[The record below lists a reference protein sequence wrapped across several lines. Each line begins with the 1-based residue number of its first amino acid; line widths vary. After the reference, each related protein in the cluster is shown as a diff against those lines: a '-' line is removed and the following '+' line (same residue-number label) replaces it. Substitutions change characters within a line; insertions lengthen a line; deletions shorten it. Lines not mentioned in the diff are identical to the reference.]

1 MIKRKYLVASID
13 ASREKEQPIRGRSS
27 PISLHSSTNSPACFT
42 TSSDSASRELRKLAG
57 SPDASHRTHPERPVL
72 TGLTPR
78 EGFQRVLCNVDT
90 RLEKL
95 LRALGEEGVL
105 DLLLLA
111 GACSVVVLL
120 CAEETVDLAIGLE
133 PDHEGSEAVVALH
146 FTLSKAAE
154 VGPHVH
160 GVGAA
165 PLEEL
170 LHRLLVTLPRG
181 AVVVGDLVV
190 GLASA
195 PGGGSGGGGMG
206 MGAIGGWTGTESGAM
221 GGVGAWGH
229 NFF

>member
-13 ASREKEQPIRGRSS
+13 ASQEKEQPMRGL
-27 PISLHSSTNSPACFT
+27 LHDEFG
-42 TSSDSASRELRKLAG
+42 LRLW
-57 SPDASHRTHPERPVL
+57 VL
-72 TGLTPR
+72 LIEILVAALGHLNPGLGTG
-78 EGFQRVLCNVDT
+78 QRVLCNVDT

-120 CAEETVDLAIGLE
+120 RAEETVDLAIGLE

-146 FTLSKAAE
+146 FALAEAAE
-154 VGPHVH
+154 AGPHGY

-165 PLEEL
+165 PLEEF
-170 LHRLLVTLPRG
+170 LHRLLVTLRRG
-181 AVVVGDLVV
+181 VVVVEDLVV

-195 PGGGSGGGGMG
+195 PGGGSGGGGTG
-206 MGAIGGWTGTESGAM
+206 MGAIGGWTGTGSGAM
-221 GGVGAWGH
+221 GGKRWTEEAI
-229 NFF
+229 

>member
-13 ASREKEQPIRGRSS
+13 ASQEKEQPMRGRSS
-27 PISLHSSTNSPACFT
+27 PISLHSRTNSPACFT
-42 TSSDSASRELRKLAG
+42 TMFGHLNPGLG
-57 SPDASHRTHPERPVL
+57 
-72 TGLTPR
+72 TG
-78 EGFQRVLCNVDT
+78 QRVLCNVDT

-120 CAEETVDLAIGLE
+120 RAEDTVDLAIGLE
-133 PDHEGSEAVVALH
+133 PDHEGSEAVVVLH
-146 FTLSKAAE
+146 FALAETAE
-154 VGPHVH
+154 VGPHGH

-195 PGGGSGGGGMG
+195 PGGGSGDGGTG
-206 MGAIGGWTGTESGAM
+206 MGAIGGWTGTGSGAM
-221 GGVGAWGH
+221 GGVGAGGH
-229 NFF
+229 KFF

>member
-13 ASREKEQPIRGRSS
+13 ASQEKEQPMRGRSS
-27 PISLHSSTNSPACFT
+27 PISLHSKTNSPAYFT
-42 TSSDSASRELRKLAG
+42 TTLGHLN
-57 SPDASHRTHPERPVL
+57 P
-72 TGLTPR
+72 GLGTA
-78 EGFQRVLCNVDT
+78 QRVLCNVDT

-120 CAEETVDLAIGLE
+120 RAEETIDLAIGLE

-146 FTLSKAAE
+146 FALAEATKA
-154 VGPHVH
+154 GPHGH
-160 GVGAA
+160 GVGTA

-195 PGGGSGGGGMG
+195 PGGGSGGGGTG
-206 MGAIGGWTGTESGAM
+206 MGAIGRWTGTGSGAM
-221 GGVGAWGH
+221 GG
-229 NFF
+229 

>member
-13 ASREKEQPIRGRSS
+13 ASQEKEQPMRGRSS
-27 PISLHSSTNSPACFT
+27 PISLHSRTNSPACFT
-42 TSSDSASRELRKLAG
+42 TTLGHLNPG
-57 SPDASHRTHPERPVL
+57 L
-72 TGLTPR
+72 GTG
-78 EGFQRVLCNVDT
+78 QRVLCNVDT

-120 CAEETVDLAIGLE
+120 RAKETVDLAIGLE
-133 PDHEGSEAVVALH
+133 PD
-146 FTLSKAAE
+146 
-154 VGPHVH
+154 H

-190 GLASA
+190 GLAST
-195 PGGGSGGGGMG
+195 PGGGSGGGGTG
-206 MGAIGGWTGTESGAM
+206 MGAIGGWTGTGSGAM
-221 GGVGAWGH
+221 GGVGAGGY

>member
-1 MIKRKYLVASID
+1 MIKRKYLVASVD
-13 ASREKEQPIRGRSS
+13 ASREKEQPMRGRSS
-27 PISLHSSTNSPACFT
+27 PISLHSRTNSTACFT
-42 TSSDSASRELRKLAG
+42 TKA
-57 SPDASHRTHPERPVL
+57 
-72 TGLTPR
+72 
-78 EGFQRVLCNVDT
+78 
-90 RLEKL
+90 

-120 CAEETVDLAIGLE
+120 RAEETVDLAIGLE

-146 FTLSKAAE
+146 FALAKAAE
-154 VGPHVH
+154 AGPHGH

-181 AVVVGDLVV
+181 VVVVGDLVV

-195 PGGGSGGGGMG
+195 PGGGSGGGGTG
-206 MGAIGGWTGTESGAM
+206 MGAIGGWTGTGSGAM
-221 GGVGAWGH
+221 GGVGVGGH

>member
-13 ASREKEQPIRGRSS
+13 
-27 PISLHSSTNSPACFT
+27 
-42 TSSDSASRELRKLAG
+42 
-57 SPDASHRTHPERPVL
+57 
-72 TGLTPR
+72 
-78 EGFQRVLCNVDT
+78 RVLCNVDT

-95 LRALGEEGVL
+95 LCALGEEGVL

-120 CAEETVDLAIGLE
+120 RAEETVDLAIGLE

-146 FTLSKAAE
+146 FALAEAAE
-154 VGPHVH
+154 AGPHGH

-165 PLEEL
+165 PREEL

-195 PGGGSGGGGMG
+195 PGGGSGGGGTVMR
-206 MGAIGGWTGTESGAM
+206 IGGWTGMGSGAM
-221 GGVGAWGH
+221 GGVGARGH
-229 NFF
+229 NCF

>member
-1 MIKRKYLVASID
+1 M
-13 ASREKEQPIRGRSS
+13 
-27 PISLHSSTNSPACFT
+27 
-42 TSSDSASRELRKLAG
+42 
-57 SPDASHRTHPERPVL
+57 
-72 TGLTPR
+72 
-78 EGFQRVLCNVDT
+78 CNVDT

-95 LRALGEEGVL
+95 LCALGEEGVL

-120 CAEETVDLAIGLE
+120 RAETVDLAIGLE

-146 FTLSKAAE
+146 FALAEAAE
-154 VGPHVH
+154 AGPHGH

-165 PLEEL
+165 PREEL

-195 PGGGSGGGGMG
+195 PGGGSGGGGTVMG
-206 MGAIGGWTGTESGAM
+206 IGGWTGMGSGAM
-221 GGVGAWGH
+221 GGVGAGGH
-229 NFF
+229 NCF

>member
-1 MIKRKYLVASID
+1 MIKRKYLVATID
-13 ASREKEQPIRGRSS
+13 ASQEKEQPMRGRSS
-27 PISLHSSTNSPACFT
+27 PISLYSKTNSPVFIGILVA
-42 TSSDSASRELRKLAG
+42 ALGHLNPG
-57 SPDASHRTHPERPVL
+57 L
-72 TGLTPR
+72 GTG
-78 EGFQRVLCNVDT
+78 QRVLCNIDT
-90 RLEKL
+90 RHEKL

-120 CAEETVDLAIGLE
+120 RAEETVDLAIGLE

-146 FTLSKAAE
+146 FALAE
-154 VGPHVH
+154 ATEAGPHGH

-170 LHRLLVTLPRG
+170 LHRLLVTLPRV

-195 PGGGSGGGGMG
+195 PGRGSGGGRTGMG
-206 MGAIGGWTGTESGAM
+206 WERLAETLDGGGDQ
-221 GGVGAWGH
+221 
-229 NFF
+229 

>member
-13 ASREKEQPIRGRSS
+13 ASQEKEQPIRGL
-27 PISLHSSTNSPACFT
+27 LHDEFG
-42 TSSDSASRELRKLAG
+42 LRLW
-57 SPDASHRTHPERPVL
+57 VL
-72 TGLTPR
+72 IGILVAALGHLNPGLGTG
-78 EGFQRVLCNVDT
+78 QRVLCNVDT

-105 DLLLLA
+105 DLLVLA

-133 PDHEGSEAVVALH
+133 PDHEGSEVVVALH
-146 FTLSKAAE
+146 FTLAKAAE
-154 VGPHVH
+154 VGPHSH

-170 LHRLLVTLPRG
+170 RHRLLVTLPRG

-190 GLASA
+190 GIASA
-195 PGGGSGGGGMG
+195 PGGGSGGGGTG
-206 MGAIGGWTGTESGAM
+206 MGAIGGWMGTGSGAM
-221 GGVGAWGH
+221 GGVGAGGH
-229 NFF
+229 KFF

>member
-1 MIKRKYLVASID
+1 VA
-13 ASREKEQPIRGRSS
+13 ALGHLNPG
-27 PISLHSSTNSPACFT
+27 L
-42 TSSDSASRELRKLAG
+42 G
-57 SPDASHRTHPERPVL
+57 
-72 TGLTPR
+72 TG
-78 EGFQRVLCNVDT
+78 QRVLCNVDT

-120 CAEETVDLAIGLE
+120 RAEETVDLAIGLE
-133 PDHEGSEAVVALH
+133 PDHEGSEAVVVLH
-146 FTLSKAAE
+146 FALAETAE
-154 VGPHVH
+154 VGPHGH

-195 PGGGSGGGGMG
+195 PGGGSGGGGTG
-206 MGAIGGWTGTESGAM
+206 MGAIGGWTGTGSGAM
-221 GGVGAWGH
+221 GGVGAGGH
-229 NFF
+229 NFFKKKLLFLNLVILQRKKNIK